1 MDIEPKPE
9 EEEKLINFS
18 LNIENNFEKNAED
31 KLGSI
36 LTQQTSNEATKEMLK
51 AEFTE
56 FLYDYEVNEEN
67 RDGANTSER
76 DLKKAPKLLVE
87 DQRPNE
93 VETGNHENNE
103 FCT

>member
-1 MDIEPKPE
+1 MDIEPKP

-31 KLGSI
+31 NLGSI

-67 RDGANTSER
+67 GDGANTSER
-76 DLKKAPKLLVE
+76 DLKKAPKILVE
-87 DQRPNE
+87 DQQPNK
-93 VETGNHENNE
+93 VGTGNHEINE